1 MSGMMVACACDLNI
15 VRQRW
20 EESWGLLTK
29 QLSLLDKFQK
39 KKRKKKKE
47 KKKID
52 IT

>member
-1 MSGMMVACACDLNI
+1 MSGMMVACACDPNM
-15 VRQRW
+15 VRQRC

-39 KKRKKKKE
+39 KEKKKKKE
-47 KKKID
+47 KID